1 MGEFRLPSG
10 AWGTDVFPDWKMK
23 IIDDVFTIIPVGT
36 DPATRNAETLFS
48 IEHTGNISCH
58 YSLNIGESINVNG
71 QPDVPAYFG
80 GNLGICKMNPN
91 HALDVLGDINAT
103 GYIGNGALITNIT
116 FLSGKWY
123 GDTDI
128 HYPTNISIGSIIA
141 NASLDVNGTIYA
153 DYDNDTPSFFGKTVI
168 GSLDSGNTDIAT
180 MSHLYHNTLSDFAI
194 LQSNTGKTVFNSN
207 TSLSLKIDNQP
218 KISITNT
225 NIIIDSNLQINGSL
239 TIKGDNTN
247 LNSYNISIRD
257 PIFSLN
263 TNSTGNNLYDTGIL
277 IDRGDELNVA
287 IIWDESDDIYSFV
300 DTPDVDVK
308 GNLLINNYMPLKIDL
323 LHANGSQD
331 PSYFLGN
338 ILINGSISTYNVDVF
353 GEINANAFLVNGT
366 PLNIPPSS
374 NIETVN
380 IYDLKSTGTPGGT
393 FTYGVW
399 QIRDLNTINSHITSG
414 SVTLSSNQFTITAGT
429 YFIKVRAPAYNVNH
443 HKCRLYNVT
452 DSIIHA
458 AGTNA
463 AGYNSA
469 TSPVSFSLLE
479 SDININSNKTYRI
492 EHWSAT
498 TRTND
503 GYGSA
508 MGQSNIDEIYTS
520 LILYKLS

>member
-10 AWGTDVFPDWKMK
+10 AWGTDIFPDWKMK
-23 IIDDVFTIIPVGT
+23 IIDDNFTITPVGT
-36 DPATRNAETLFS
+36 DPTTRNEETLFS
-48 IEHTGNISCH
+48 IQHTGNISCH

-71 QPDVPAYFG
+71 QSDVAAYFG
-80 GNLGICKMNPN
+80 GNLGICNMNPT
-91 HALDVLGDINAT
+91 HTLDVLGDINAT

-116 FLSGKWY
+116 FSSGKWY

-141 NASLDVNGTIYA
+141 NATLDVNGTIYGG
-153 DYDNDTPSFFGKTVI
+153 YDNNTTSFFGKTAI
-168 GSLDSGNTDIAT
+168 GSLDTDIAT
-180 MSHLYHNTLSDFAI
+180 MSHLYHNTLTNFAI
-194 LQSNTGKTVFNSN
+194 QQTDTGKTLLNSN
-207 TSLSLKIDNQP
+207 TSLLLKIDDLE
-218 KISITNT
+218 KISITNN
-225 NIIIDSNLQINGSL
+225 NIIINSNLQINGSL

-247 LNSYNISIRD
+247 LNSYNIRIDD

-263 TNSTGNNLYDTGIL
+263 TNSTGNNLYDSGIL
-277 IDRGDELNVA
+277 IDRGNELNVA
-287 IIWDESDDIYSFV
+287 IIWDESDDMYSFV
-300 DTPDVDVK
+300 DTPDIDVK
-308 GNLLINNYMPLKIDL
+308 GDLLINDYIPLKIDV
-323 LHANGSQD
+323 LHANGSED

-338 ILINGSISTYNVDVF
+338 VLINGSISTYNVDVF
-353 GEINANAFLVNGT
+353 GKINANSFLVNGT
-366 PLNIPPSS
+366 PLNISS
-374 NIETVN
+374 SSSSPNIETVN

-399 QIRDLNTINSHITSG
+399 QIRDLNTISSHITSG
-414 SVTLSSNQFTITAGT
+414 SVTLSSNQFTISAGT

-463 AGYNSA
+463 TGYNSA

-479 SDININSNKTYRI
+479 SDIIVVSNKTYRI
-492 EHWSAT
+492 EHWGAT

-520 LILYKLS
+520 IVLYKIT